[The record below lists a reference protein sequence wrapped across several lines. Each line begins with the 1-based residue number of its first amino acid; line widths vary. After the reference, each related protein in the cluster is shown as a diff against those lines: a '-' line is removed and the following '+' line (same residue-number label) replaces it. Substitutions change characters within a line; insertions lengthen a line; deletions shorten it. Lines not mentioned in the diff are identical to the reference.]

1 MAASSAR
8 RLQTKPGITCL
19 KTFLIVFSFVFWIA
33 GGVLLAVGVWGK
45 VSLEKYLSLVAEKST
60 NAPYVLIGTG
70 AVIVIFGFFGCF
82 ATCRGSTWML
92 KLYAMILSLLF
103 LAQLVA
109 GISGFVFRHEIK
121 TIFKDTFHEA
131 VQKYNATQSPVDYIQ
146 QNLHC
151 CGVQNYTD
159 WDGTAYFK
167 MNGIPVSC
175 CRNGTDCKPEDLKN
189 MTTAKDRV
197 FKQGCIVL
205 VINFMETNIGII
217 AGIAFGIGFFQ
228 LIGILL
234 ACCLSRYIT
243 NNQYEMV

>member
-1 MAASSAR
+1 MAASSSR
-8 RLQTKPGITCL
+8 RLQTKPVITFL
-19 KTFLIVFSFVFWIA
+19 KTVLIVFSFVFWFA
-33 GGVLLAVGVWGK
+33 GSALLVVGVWGK
-45 VSLEKYLSLVAEKST
+45 VSLEEYLSLLAEKST

-70 AVIVIFGFFGCF
+70 AAIIIFGFFGCF

-109 GISGFVFRHEIK
+109 GISGFVFRHEIN
-121 TIFKDTFHEA
+121 TVFKDTFQEA
-131 VQKYNATQSPVDYIQ
+131 VQKYNATGSPVDYIQ
-146 QNLHC
+146 RNLHC

-159 WDGTAYFK
+159 WNETAYFK

-175 CRNGTDCKPEDLKN
+175 CRNNTDCKPGDLKN
-189 MTTAKDRV
+189 MTTAKDAV
-197 FKQGCIVL
+197 FK
-205 VINFMETNIGII
+205 
-217 AGIAFGIGFFQ
+217 Q

>member
-1 MAASSAR
+1 MAASSSR
-8 RLQTKPGITCL
+8 RLQTKPVITCL
-19 KTFLIVFSFVFWIA
+19 KTFLIVFSFIFWIA

-45 VSLEKYLSLVAEKST
+45 VSLEEYLSLLAEKST

-70 AVIVIFGFFGCF
+70 AAIVIFGFFGCF

-121 TIFKDTFHEA
+121 STLKDSFKDA
-131 VQKYNATQSPVDYIQ
+131 VRKYNTTDSLVDYTQ

-151 CGVQNYTD
+151 CGAQNYTD
-159 WDGTAYFK
+159 WNDTAYFK
-167 MNGIPVSC
+167 ISGIPVSC
-175 CRNGTDCKPEDLKN
+175 CRNNSDCKPGDLKN

-197 FKQGCIVL
+197 FKQGCGVL
-205 VINFMETNIGII
+205 VIDFMEKNIGII